1 MPLLTGWFP
10 SQSGGDEI
18 RESQTDAFSNPI
30 PWQLTWVQWF
40 ELQNVLAESELP
52 AYRKPSSDSYDEVD
66 SEIRI
71 VWRTDDGDEAQTL
84 SGSHAEALEALVLG
98 IAEEAYAA
106 SKLET
111 EQREVRE
118 TAELVGIHWEQ
129 NASSARDCFSFLLD
143 ERTLLSGPEKQ
154 VYFSYR
160 YQDSDGNTVFRKNTA
175 IEPEK
180 AQEWFGSIAKELR
193 MLDLPAYRPGTHMH
207 GTTDSCITAT
217 WADGDTPFIN

>member
-10 SQSGGDEI
+10 SQSGDDEI

-40 ELQNVLAESELP
+40 ALQNMLAESDLP

-84 SGSHAEALEALVLG
+84 SGSHAEALEALVLS

-118 TAELVGIHWEQ
+118 TAELLGIYWEQ
-129 NASSARDCFSFLLD
+129 NASSARDCLCGMPTGCSVLCM
-143 ERTLLSGPEKQ
+143 ECGAMRSAE
-154 VYFSYR
+154 
-160 YQDSDGNTVFRKNTA
+160 
-175 IEPEK
+175 
-180 AQEWFGSIAKELR
+180 
-193 MLDLPAYRPGTHMH
+193 
-207 GTTDSCITAT
+207 
-217 WADGDTPFIN
+217 